1 MNKKE
6 KEIMLKGYERNLIS
20 LSEGFEY
27 KKEVVR
33 EYSILLDGLGLMKEK
48 YEVENKILAD
58 LNELN
63 ETEKDMYDMII
74 KDLNKYDIYCNYS
87 DIENYIY
94 ELEYEFTEEQL
105 RCNKAR
111 IKYLSDCNKLTL
123 ENTF

>member
-58 LNELN
+58 LNDLN

-111 IKYLSDCNKLTL
+111 INYLNEHNKLTL

>member
-33 EYSILLDGLGLMKEK
+33 EYSILLDNLGLMKEK

-58 LNELN
+58 LNDLN
-63 ETEKDMYDMII
+63 EAEKDMYDMII

-111 IKYLSDCNKLTL
+111 INYLNENNKLTL
-123 ENTF
+123 NTF